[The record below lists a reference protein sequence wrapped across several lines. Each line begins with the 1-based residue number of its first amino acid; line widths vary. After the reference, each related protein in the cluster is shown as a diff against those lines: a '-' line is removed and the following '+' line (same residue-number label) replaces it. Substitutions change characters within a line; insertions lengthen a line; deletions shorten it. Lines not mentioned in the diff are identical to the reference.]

1 MELLKN
7 RIDPLKLIIFD
18 VDGVLTDGTIIYAL
32 VGNDFKMFNVHDGF
46 GIRLLQQAGYKIAV
60 LSSRRS
66 VTVEK
71 RLKELNVNDNFMGL
85 PNKLKAYEQLKTR
98 YDLRD
103 HEIAYV
109 GDDIPDLVVMK
120 RVGFAIAVQ
129 NAVDRVK
136 QIAHYITKKP
146 GGYGAVREVAE
157 LILKSKGIYDRL
169 IDQKIQEWENLKDE
183 NV

>member
-1 MELLKN
+1 MEHLKEK
-7 RIDPLKLIIFD
+7 IDPLKLIIFD

-46 GIRLLQQAGYKIAV
+46 GIKLLQKAGFKIAV

-71 RLKELNVNDNFMGL
+71 RLKELNVHDNFMGL
-85 PNKLKAYEQLKTR
+85 PNKLKAYEQLKDR

-103 HEIAYV
+103 EEIAYV

-136 QIAHYITKKP
+136 QVAHYITKKH
-146 GGYGAVREVAE
+146 GGHGAVREVVE
-157 LILKSKGIYDRL
+157 LILKSRGVYDKL
-169 IDQKIQEWENLKDE
+169 INEILDQWEKLEDD